1 MAEALEVF
9 QRAAIDNRRLED
21 EAEARRLAL
30 DAERLSE
37 SGFAPKTRGAFATS
51 SKALEAAST
60 NCPTAISSRESTGRS
75 RRNTNRFAP
84 ISTRPSR
91 NWRAR

>member
-21 EAEARRLAL
+21 EAEARRLAR

-37 SGFAPKTRGAFATS
+37 SGFAPKTRGRTS
-51 SKALEAAST
+51 
-60 NCPTAISSRESTGRS
+60 
-75 RRNTNRFAP
+75 F
-84 ISTRPSR
+84 
-91 NWRAR
+91 